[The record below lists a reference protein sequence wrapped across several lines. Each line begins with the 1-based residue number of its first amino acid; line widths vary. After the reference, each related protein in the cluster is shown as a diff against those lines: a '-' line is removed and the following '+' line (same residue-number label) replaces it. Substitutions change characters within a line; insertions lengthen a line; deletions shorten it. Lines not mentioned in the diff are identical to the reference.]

1 VPSPEPVPPPRECS
15 KKKLCRRRKRNA
27 SHSQRIAK
35 EANGRFEAII
45 GTRGSKR
52 YSKGYSPL
60 LPGTMARAKVL
71 TRTCGDGAQLHGRL
85 PGRLH
90 ASTQSTRAHTRAH
103 TRAPT
108 RAHTG
113 RGCLQRVARLC
124 GRARLLEDLLAILRS
139 CSSLGSPRATLH
151 RYAAPCR
158 RRVPHPSAAQAA
170 AGRATLHGCATRG
183 VLQVH
188 GTLGT
193 CRMLHARPQDRGTKS
208 GGEC

>member
-1 VPSPEPVPPPRECS
+1 MPSPEPVPPPRECS
-15 KKKLCRRRKRNA
+15 KKKLCRRRNVPHRVRNA
-27 SHSQRIAK
+27 SRRRRTVASRQSLAREGQRGI
-35 EANGRFEAII
+35 GR
-45 GTRGSKR
+45 GTRHYFQERWQGPR
-52 YSKGYSPL
+52 YSHVHAGMGLSC
-60 LPGTMARAKVL
+60 T
-71 TRTCGDGAQLHGRL
+71 GDCLVVY
-85 PGRLH
+85 
-90 ASTQSTRAHTRAH
+90 TRAR
-103 TRAPT
+103 RAPT
-108 RAHTG
+108 RAPTG

-158 RRVPHPSAAQAA
+158 RRVPQPSAAQAA